1 MDASVFKQR
10 FVPCSRALY
19 WTAFRLT
26 GHAAEA
32 EDLVQEVFLKLW
44 TQRDRLPQMDSEEA
58 YCVRMVRNV
67 FLDRRRSARLQL
79 SGEPIADRSVVAD
92 DDVVAHAELCDLAAH
107 AKALMERLPEQQ
119 RTVMM
124 LKDVED
130 RTYEEVAERT
140 GLTQGNLRVVLSRA
154 RKTIRRL
161 LGE

>member
-1 MDASVFKQR
+1 M
-10 FVPCSRALY
+10 Y
-19 WTAFRLT
+19 WAAFRLT

-32 EDLVQEVFLKLW
+32 EDLVQEVYLKLW

-67 FLDRRRSARLQL
+67 FLDRRRSARLPL
-79 SGEPIADRSVVAD
+79 SGESIAERPAVAD
-92 DDVVAHAELCDLAAH
+92 DDVAAHTELCDLAAR
-107 AKALMERLPEQQ
+107 ARMLMDRLPEQQ

-124 LKDVED
+124 LKDVD
-130 RTYEEVAERT
+130 DCTYEEVAERT
-140 GLTQGNLRVVLSRA
+140 GLTPGNLRVVLSRA

>member
-1 MDASVFKQR
+1 M
-10 FVPCSRALY
+10 
-19 WTAFRLT
+19 
-26 GHAAEA
+26 
-32 EDLVQEVFLKLW
+32 
-44 TQRDRLPQMDSEEA
+44 
-58 YCVRMVRNV
+58 

-79 SGEPIADRSVVAD
+79 SGEPIADRSAVAD

-130 RTYEEVAERT
+130 CTYEEVAERT

>member
-1 MDASVFKQR
+1 M
-10 FVPCSRALY
+10 Y
-19 WTAFRLT
+19 WAAFRLT

-32 EDLVQEVFLKLW
+32 EDLVQEVYLKLW
-44 TQRDRLPQMDSEEA
+44 TQRDRLPPMDSEEA

-67 FLDRRRSARLQL
+67 FLDRRRSARLPL
-79 SGEPIADRSVVAD
+79 SGESIADRSAVAD
-92 DDVVAHAELCDLAAH
+92 DDVAAHTELCDLAAR
-107 AKALMERLPEQQ
+107 ARALMDRLPEQQ

-124 LKDVED
+124 LKDVD
-130 RTYEEVAERT
+130 DCTYEEVAERT

>member
-1 MDASVFKQR
+1 M
-10 FVPCSRALY
+10 Y
-19 WTAFRLT
+19 WAAFRLT

-32 EDLVQEVFLKLW
+32 EDLVQEVYLKLW

-67 FLDRRRSARLQL
+67 FLDRRRSARLPL
-79 SGEPIADRSVVAD
+79 SGESIAERPAVAD
-92 DDVVAHAELCDLAAH
+92 DDVAAHTELCDLAAR
-107 AKALMERLPEQQ
+107 ARMLMDRLPEHQ

-124 LKDVED
+124 LKDVD
-130 RTYEEVAERT
+130 DCTYEEVAERT
-140 GLTQGNLRVVLSRA
+140 GLTPGNLRVVLSRA

>member
-1 MDASVFKQR
+1 M
-10 FVPCSRALY
+10 Y
-19 WTAFRLT
+19 WAAFRLT

-32 EDLVQEVFLKLW
+32 EDLVQEVYLKLW
-44 TQRDRLPQMDSEEA
+44 TQRDRLPPMDSEEA

-67 FLDRRRSARLQL
+67 FLDRRRSARLPL
-79 SGEPIADRSVVAD
+79 SGESIADRSAVAD
-92 DDVVAHAELCDLAAH
+92 DDVAAHTELCDLAAR
-107 AKALMERLPEQQ
+107 ARMLMNRLPEQQ

-124 LKDVED
+124 LKDVD
-130 RTYEEVAERT
+130 DCTYEEVAERT

>member
-1 MDASVFKQR
+1 M
-10 FVPCSRALY
+10 Y

-44 TQRDRLPQMDSEEA
+44 MQRDRLPQMDSEEA

-67 FLDRRRSARLQL
+67 FLDRRRSARLLL
-79 SGEPIADRSVVAD
+79 SGEPVAECPAVAD
-92 DDVVAHAELCDLAAH
+92 DDVAAHTELCDLAAR
-107 AKALMERLPEQQ
+107 ARMLMDRLPEQQ

-124 LKDVED
+124 LKDVD
-130 RTYEEVAERT
+130 DCTYEEVAERT
-140 GLTQGNLRVVLSRA
+140 GLTPGNLRVVLSRA

>member
-10 FVPCSRALY
+10 FVPCSRTMY

-32 EDLVQEVFLKLW
+32 EDLVQEVYLKLW
-44 TQRDRLPQMDSEEA
+44 TQRDRLPRMDSEEA

-67 FLDRRRSARLQL
+67 FLDRRRSARLPL
-79 SGEPIADRSVVAD
+79 SGEPIADRSAVAD
-92 DDVVAHAELCDLAAH
+92 DDVAAHTELCDLAAR
-107 AKALMERLPEQQ
+107 AKALMDRLPEQQ

-124 LKDVED
+124 LKDVD
-130 RTYEEVAERT
+130 DCTYEEVAERT
-140 GLTQGNLRVVLSRA
+140 GLTPGNLRVVLSRA

>member
-1 MDASVFKQR
+1 
-10 FVPCSRALY
+10 
-19 WTAFRLT
+19 
-26 GHAAEA
+26 
-32 EDLVQEVFLKLW
+32 
-44 TQRDRLPQMDSEEA
+44 
-58 YCVRMVRNV
+58 
-67 FLDRRRSARLQL
+67 
-79 SGEPIADRSVVAD
+79 
-92 DDVVAHAELCDLAAH
+92 
-107 AKALMERLPEQQ
+107 MERLPEQQ

>member
-1 MDASVFKQR
+1 M
-10 FVPCSRALY
+10 Y

-44 TQRDRLPQMDSEEA
+44 TQRDWLPQMDSEEA

-67 FLDRRRSARLQL
+67 FLDRRRSARLPL
-79 SGEPIADRSVVAD
+79 SGEPVADRSAVAD
-92 DDVVAHAELCDLAAH
+92 DDVAAHTELCDLAAR
-107 AKALMERLPEQQ
+107 ARMLMDRLPEQQ

-124 LKDVED
+124 LKDVD
-130 RTYEEVAERT
+130 DCTYEEVAERT
-140 GLTQGNLRVVLSRA
+140 GLTLGNLRVVLSRA